1 MRNSKKIKLMLVDD
15 HPVVIDGLKAGLLK
29 YPEIEVSTIST
40 IGKDVLALAKKNQP
54 DVLLLDLGLPDISGL
69 EVAKILKV
77 ELPDLKIII
86 YTMYNEP
93 EYLKTLLPLG
103 IKGFLLKESSIN
115 EVVKAITLVYQGG
128 NYFTSKSFE
137 KIFEN
142 NEHPNLK
149 KEAEINKSENI
160 DVLTVREK
168 EVLILVAK
176 GKKNKEIA
184 EELNV
189 NLRTVE
195 THRRNLMLKL
205 KIKTAAGLT
214 KYAIENLY

>member
-1 MRNSKKIKLMLVDD
+1 MKNSKKIKLMLVDD

-40 IGKDVLALAKKNQP
+40 MGKDVLHLAKKNQP
-54 DVLLLDLGLPDISGL
+54 DVLLLDLGLPDISGI
-69 EVAKILKV
+69 EVAKILKM

-103 IKGFLLKESSIN
+103 VKGFLLKESSIN
-115 EVVKAITLVYQGG
+115 EVVKAITLVSQGG
-128 NYFTSKSFE
+128 NYFSAKHFE
-137 KIFEN
+137 KIFEST
-142 NEHPNLK
+142 ESPNPK
-149 KEAEINKSENI
+149 KETAINKSENVDI
-160 DVLTVREK
+160 LTVREK
-168 EVLILVAK
+168 EVLVLVAK

-205 KIKTAAGLT
+205 KIKTAAGLV
-214 KYAIENLY
+214 KYAIENL